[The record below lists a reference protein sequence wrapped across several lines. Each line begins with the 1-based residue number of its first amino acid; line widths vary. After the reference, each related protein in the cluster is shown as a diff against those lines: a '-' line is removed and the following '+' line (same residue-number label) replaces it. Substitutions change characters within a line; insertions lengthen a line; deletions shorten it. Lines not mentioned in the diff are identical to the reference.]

1 MKKYITILSLPA
13 LLAACQTQE
22 NTSDAY
28 GNFEATEITLSA
40 EVTAKLLAFSPEEGD
55 RLVKGDFIAQQD
67 TIQLHLRKKEILAQ
81 IRAIRS
87 RQPGIASRLDLLQEE
102 KANVAH
108 ELERFEILAREGA
121 ATTKQVDDLR
131 NRMKI
136 LDRQLAQART
146 EFGPLLAE
154 METMETRIAQLD
166 EQIADARLTA
176 PLDGTV
182 LVKLAEAH
190 EMVNAGTPLLRLAK
204 LEALELRAYISGT
217 QLDEVQLG
225 QEVEVLIDKDKEDY
239 HYLSGNIIW
248 ISAKAEFTP
257 KIIQTKEERTDL
269 VYAMKVKVK
278 NDGRLKIGMPGEVR
292 FTPSKQAGL

>member
-1 MKKYITILSLPA
+1 MKKYIIILSLPA

-22 NTSDAY
+22 NPSDAY

-55 RLVKGDFIAQQD
+55 RLAKGDFIAQQD
-67 TIQLHLRKKEILAQ
+67 TIQLHLRKKELLAQ

-87 RQPGIASRLDLLQEE
+87 RQPGIASRLDVLQEE

-154 METMETRIAQLD
+154 METMEVRIAQLD

-176 PLDGTV
+176 PLDGTI

-190 EMVNAGTPLLRLAK
+190 EMVNAGTPLLRLAN

-239 HYLSGNIIW
+239 HYLSGNISW
-248 ISAKAEFTP
+248 ISGKAEFTP

-292 FTPSKQAGL
+292 FAPSKQAGL

>member
-1 MKKYITILSLPA
+1 MKKYIIILSLPA

-22 NTSDAY
+22 NPSDAY

-55 RLVKGDFIAQQD
+55 RLAKGDFIAQQD
-67 TIQLHLRKKEILAQ
+67 TIQLHLRKKELLAQ

-87 RQPGIASRLDLLQEE
+87 RQPGIASRLDVLQEE

-154 METMETRIAQLD
+154 METMEVRIAQLD
-166 EQIADARLTA
+166 EQIADASLTA
-176 PLDGTV
+176 PLDGTL

-190 EMVNAGTPLLRLAK
+190 EMVNAGTPLLRLAN

-239 HYLSGNIIW
+239 HYLSGNISW
-248 ISAKAEFTP
+248 ISGKAEFTP

-292 FTPSKQAGL
+292 FAPSKQAGL

>member
-1 MKKYITILSLPA
+1 MKKYIIILSLPA

-22 NTSDAY
+22 NPSDAY

-55 RLVKGDFIAQQD
+55 RLAKGDFIAQQD
-67 TIQLHLRKKEILAQ
+67 TIQLHLRKKELLAQ

-87 RQPGIASRLDLLQEE
+87 RQPGIASRLDVLQEE

-154 METMETRIAQLD
+154 METMEVRIAQLD

-190 EMVNAGTPLLRLAK
+190 EMVNAGTPLLRLAN

-239 HYLSGNIIW
+239 HYLSGNISW
-248 ISAKAEFTP
+248 ISGKAEFTP

-292 FTPSKQAGL
+292 FAPSKQAGL